1 MTKPIRT
8 AAEAL
13 TFIRS
18 LGDMPARV
26 AADRLSE
33 AMGEPRPVS
42 PHGKAIEYLAEYNPY
57 VTRRP
62 DVMGGEPCVVCTRV
76 PLSTLA
82 PHLLRGTVIE
92 FLAEYPHVDAD
103 TVSAIEA
110 AYEVEVK
117 RVEAEAR
124 DLFLA
129 RAARAG
135 NPPATMLAVPH
146 TTRICGAQSPGDPT
160 DEDDPPVTCTREPGH
175 EGKHAGGMSG
185 GTVEWERA

>member
-13 TFIRS
+13 TFLRS

-33 AMGEPRPVS
+33 AMAVPRPVS
-42 PHGKAIEYLAEYNPY
+42 PHGKAIEYLAAHHPY
-57 VTRRP
+57 ITRRP
-62 DVMGGEPCVVCTRV
+62 DVHGGEPCIEVTRV

-110 AYEVEVK
+110 AYEVAVK

-135 NPPATMLAVPH
+135 SPPATMLAVPPA
-146 TTRICGAQSPGDPT
+146 TRICGAQSPGDP
-160 DEDDPPVTCTREPGH
+160 DDKDDPPVTCTREPGH
-175 EGKHAGGMSG
+175 EGRHAGGTRC
-185 GTVEWERA
+185 GTLEWAR

>member
-1 MTKPIRT
+1 MKPIRT

-13 TFIRS
+13 TLLRS
-18 LGDMPARV
+18 LGDMPANE
-26 AADRLSE
+26 AAERLSE

-42 PHGKAIEYLAEYNPY
+42 SHGKAIACLATCRPY

-62 DVMGGEPCVVCTRV
+62 DVLGGAPCIVGTRV

-82 PHLLRGTVIE
+82 PHLLRGTVTE

-146 TTRICGAQSPGDPT
+146 TTRICGAQSPGDPD
-160 DEDDPPVTCTREPGH
+160 DEDNPPVTCTREPGH
-175 EGKHAGGMSG
+175 EGQHAGGMSG
-185 GTVEWERA
+185 GTVEWEKAR